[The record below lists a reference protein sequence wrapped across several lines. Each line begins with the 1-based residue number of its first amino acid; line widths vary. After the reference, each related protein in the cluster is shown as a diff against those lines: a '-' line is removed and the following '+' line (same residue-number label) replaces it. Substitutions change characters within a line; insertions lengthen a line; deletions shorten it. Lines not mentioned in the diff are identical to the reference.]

1 MPAISRTTVRRLL
14 VAVGTIATAAA
25 VAICLTGG
33 FVTRVGPVRISA
45 RGLDNPLIIAG
56 LSWLLLA
63 VLERAHLPWAARQV
77 TSWVE
82 IHAVS
87 IAVVLAAGCAGTGVA
102 FGTFAA
108 HATDPS
114 AYVSHAKLLLSGPL
128 VRVEPLVSAFDWH
141 GGAWNFSPLGYRP
154 GVGATEIVPTYPL
167 GLPAVIAALR
177 AAFGE
182 FGSYFAVPLLGAALV
197 LGCFCLAAHL
207 HSRLA
212 GLVAAALAAS
222 SPILLFH
229 VLQPMSDVP
238 AAAWLVLALLGALGD
253 GWASGIAAGFCLGM
267 LGATRP
273 NLAPL
278 SLAVALCAVG
288 WPIRGP
294 RQWRIGR
301 IAAVGLGI
309 LPVMVPLMALNTR
322 LYGSPVATGYGNVD
336 QYFTLLNVGQNVRDY
351 AWRIGTGETAAVGL
365 AVVAI
370 GLLVT
375 VGRGRVNGPDG
386 APGSP
391 GAGLWTSGALA
402 ALVGALMLAL
412 YLPYGIFPDWAYLRF
427 LLPGLAV
434 AWVFVG
440 ALVAAAVSPLSPT
453 VRGPLVAALVLTT
466 AAVNISVA
474 RREQVF
480 NLRFYESRYRTV
492 GHYLRE
498 TLPPDAVVLTFQES
512 GAIRYY
518 TGVPIVRWDYLPL
531 ELDAAVDALRQ
542 HGLHPMLVIEDWE
555 IPNLRA
561 RFPKSALAALDWTPR
576 ADIGQTTHVWILD
589 PEDRESGK
597 QPVTDRFR

>member
-1 MPAISRTTVRRLL
+1 MPAISRTAVRRLL
-14 VAVGTIATAAA
+14 VAVGIIATAVA
-25 VAICLTGG
+25 VAISLTGG
-33 FVTRVGPVRISA
+33 FVTRVGPVRVSA
-45 RGLDNPLIIAG
+45 RGLDNPVVIAG

-63 VLERAHLPWAARQV
+63 VLERASLPWAARQA
-77 TSWVE
+77 TAWVE
-82 IHAVS
+82 THATS
-87 IAVVLAAGCAGTGVA
+87 MAVVLAAGCAGTGVA

-114 AYVSHAKLLLSGPL
+114 AYVGHAKLLLSGPL
-128 VRVEPLVSAFDWH
+128 VRVEPLVRAFDWH

-154 GVGATEIVPTYPL
+154 GVGVAEIVPTYPL
-167 GLPAVIAALR
+167 GLPAVIAVMR
-177 AAFGE
+177 AIFGE
-182 FGSYFAVPLLGAALV
+182 FGTYFAVPLLGAALV
-197 LGCFCLAAHL
+197 LGCFGLAARL

-212 GLVAAALAAS
+212 GLIAAVLAAS

-278 SLAVALCAVG
+278 SLAVAACAVG
-288 WPIRGP
+288 WPIRG
-294 RQWRIGR
+294 RRHWRIGR
-301 IAAVGLGI
+301 IAAVALGI
-309 LPVMVPLMALNTR
+309 LPVMAPIMALNTR
-322 LYGSPVATGYGNVD
+322 LYGSPVATGYGSLD
-336 QYFTLLNVGQNVRDY
+336 QYFDLPNIGPNVRDY
-351 AWRIGTGETAAVGL
+351 AWRIATGEAAAVGL
-365 AVVAI
+365 AVLAA
-370 GLLVT
+370 GLLVI
-375 VGRGRVNGPDG
+375 VGRGRVNELGD
-386 APGSP
+386 APS
-391 GAGLWTSGALA
+391 AGLWASGTLA

-434 AWVFVG
+434 AWVFIG
-440 ALVAAAVSPLSPT
+440 ALVAAAVSRLPPV
-453 VRGPLVAALVLTT
+453 VRGTLVAALVLATI
-466 AAVNISVA
+466 AVNVSVA

-498 TLPPDAVVLTFQES
+498 TLPPNAVVLTFQES

-518 TGVPIVRWDYLPL
+518 TGVPIVRWDNLPL
-531 ELDAAVDALRQ
+531 DLDAAVDALRQ
-542 HGLHPMLVIEDWE
+542 RGLHPMLVVEDWE

-561 RFPKSALAALDWTPR
+561 RFPRSTLAALDWTPR
-576 ADIGQTTHVWILD
+576 ADIGQTTHVWVLD
-589 PEDRESGK
+589 PADRGSGT
-597 QPVTDRFR
+597 QPVTDRFW